1 MPRIAITDYFDE
13 PSQEEKNILG
23 DLVGVGPDEDTE
35 VLMVWHKPI
44 NEEYCSKLP
53 KLKGVQRYGVGYD
66 NLDIPF
72 LQSKGILACNNPDYG
87 TDEVSD
93 TALAMIMNIARG
105 VSLYDTK
112 ARGFYHNWQ
121 ENVNPA
127 LRRNNEV
134 TLGVIGAGRI
144 GGSVLLKARALRF
157 KTLFFDPYKERG
169 HEKMLGAHRVDSLE
183 ELLEQ
188 SDIVSLHCP
197 LNTETKGMVNVS
209 FLQKMKPSAALVN
222 TARGGLVE
230 NTDLLYDAL
239 QSEKLAHCALDVLV
253 NEPPQDEKLIEAW
266 RKQEDWLKG
275 RLTINPHTSYY
286 SQEAFFEIRTNAARN
301 ALRMY
306 RGETPMNRLY

>member
-1 MPRIAITDYFDE
+1 MSKIAITDYFE
-13 PSQEEKNILG
+13 QPLEEFAILG
-23 DLVGVGPDEDTE
+23 DLVGTKVGADTE
-35 VLMVWHKPI
+35 VLLVWHAHI
-44 NEEYCSKLP
+44 NEEYVKQTPNLR
-53 KLKGVQRYGVGYD
+53 GVQRYGVGYD
-66 NLDIPF
+66 TLDIAF
-72 LQSKGILACNNPDYG
+72 LKSKGILACNNPDYG

-105 VSLYDTK
+105 VSLYDAK
-112 ARGFYHNWQ
+112 ARAFYHNWQ

-127 LRRNNEV
+127 LRRNNELI
-134 TLGVIGAGRI
+134 LGVVGAGRI

-169 HEKMLGAHRVDSLE
+169 HEKMLGAQRVDSLE

-197 LNTETKGMVNVS
+197 LNTETKGLVNAS
-209 FLQKMKPSAALVN
+209 FLQKMKPGAALVN

-230 NTDLLYDAL
+230 CTDLLYDAL

-253 NEPPQDEKLIEAW
+253 NEPPQDEKLIQAW

-286 SQEAFFEIRTNAARN
+286 SQEAFFEIRTNAAKN

-306 RGETPMNRLY
+306 RGETPMNRLWL

>member
-1 MPRIAITDYFDE
+1 MSKIAITDYFDQ
-13 PSQEEKNILG
+13 PLEELAILG
-23 DLVGVGPDEDTE
+23 DLVGTEVGPDTE
-35 VLMVWHKPI
+35 VLLVWHAHI
-44 NEEYCSKLP
+44 DEEYVKQTPNLR
-53 KLKGVQRYGVGYD
+53 GVQRYGVGYD
-66 NLDIPF
+66 TLDIPF

-105 VSLYDTK
+105 VSLYDAK
-112 ARGFYHNWQ
+112 ARAFYHNWQ

-134 TLGVIGAGRI
+134 TLGVVGAGRI

-169 HEKMLGAHRVDSLE
+169 HEKMLGAQRVDSLE

-197 LNTETKGMVNVS
+197 LNTETKGLVNAS
-209 FLQKMKPSAALVN
+209 FLQKMKPGAALVN

-239 QSEKLAHCALDVLV
+239 QTEKLAHCALDVLV
-253 NEPPQDEKLIEAW
+253 NEPPQDEKLIQAW

-286 SQEAFFEIRTNAARN
+286 SQEAFFEIRTNAAKN

-306 RGETPMNRLY
+306 RGETPMNRLWL